1 MPKRESGEPLSKF
14 ISRFVGDKAEEKKFP
29 DRKQRLAV
37 GYAEARE
44 FDSTSAVGRKIP
56 RRGLGVRIC
65 RCMECVRG
73 SSRSFLGLTSRL
85 MG

>member
-44 FDSTSAVGRKIP
+44 SAKKE
-56 RRGLGVRIC
+56 RRHGK
-65 RCMECVRG
+65 
-73 SSRSFLGLTSRL
+73 S
-85 MG
+85 